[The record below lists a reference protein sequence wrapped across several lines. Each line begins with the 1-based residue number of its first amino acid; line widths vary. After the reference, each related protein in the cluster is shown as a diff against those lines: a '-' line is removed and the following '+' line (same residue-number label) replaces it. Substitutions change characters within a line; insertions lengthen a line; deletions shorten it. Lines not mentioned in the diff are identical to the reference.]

1 MTSKGSQQP
10 VSLQSNLSHKSTTAR
25 LEPPKQSQGKL
36 LVLKSG
42 KDGVVVPTLS
52 RSDSGPPLIPQ
63 GSTASSTSAP
73 SLATLNNGGVGLR
86 KTILDVKGSVTAA
99 DDRRPSSLQAR
110 NRSDFFNSIRKKS
123 SNAVASNLSNEIK
136 SEISNESIDV
146 SINKGENCTN
156 NGSELKPNGIWED
169 SNLPSMS
176 LTIYANGVSKHSP
189 VVLDSP
195 LQKGLST
202 EIQEETKVSFMPGA
216 SEEEEAAFMR
226 SLGWEE
232 NAEGSE
238 LTEEEINAFYH
249 EVSCFC
255 FMLFSI

>member
-10 VSLQSNLSHKSTTAR
+10 GSLQSNLSHKPTTAR
-25 LEPPKQSQGKL
+25 VEPPKQSQGKL

-73 SLATLNNGGVGLR
+73 SLATPNNGIVGLR
-86 KTILDVKGSVTAA
+86 KTILDVKGSITAA
-99 DDRRPSSLQAR
+99 DDRRPSLQAR

-123 SNAVASNLSNEIK
+123 SNAVASNLSNEVK
-136 SEISNESIDV
+136 SEITNESIDV

-156 NGSELKPNGIWED
+156 NGSELKLNGICED

-189 VVLDSP
+189 AVLDSP
-195 LQKGLST
+195 LQKSLST

-255 FMLFSI
+255 FILFSI